1 MSTQVIRKPIHTFLP
16 DAHLRL
22 TPADVASMWDD
33 ALTAMP
39 YVMTY
44 GENGG
49 LTTYAPA
56 ADFILR
62 VVYTQPEAGVNYGVV
77 TAHRVPSVYH
87 DWQPGRGAAAF
98 IDAIRKG
105 DTDL

>member
-1 MSTQVIRKPIHTFLP
+1 MTDTIMTNTLHTFMP
-16 DAHLRL
+16 DVRERI

-33 ALTAMP
+33 ALAAMP

-49 LTTYAPA
+49 LTTYAPS

-62 VVYTQPEAGVNYGVV
+62 VIYTQPEPGLNYGVV
-77 TAHRVPSVYH
+77 TAHRVPNRFH
-87 DWQPGRGAAAF
+87 DDYPGRGASAY
-98 IDAIRKG
+98 IRAIRQG

>member
-1 MSTQVIRKPIHTFLP
+1 MPNVRE
-16 DAHLRL
+16 RV
-22 TPADVASMWDD
+22 TPADVASMWED
-33 ALTAMP
+33 ALEVMP

-49 LTTYAPA
+49 LTTYAPS

-62 VVYTQPEAGVNYGVV
+62 VVYTQPEPGVNYGVV
-77 TAHRVPSVYH
+77 TAHRVPSMYH
-87 DWQPGRGAAAF
+87 NLKPGHGASAYIAAL
-98 IDAIRKG
+98 RSG